1 MRRRVTLGQL
11 FTGATIAIAIVVISA
26 FVLFVRSSHRSILIA
41 SQRQQERVASRVET
55 RVVRE
60 LGRAQRVLEAVE
72 RAILSGAVPVDDQPD
87 LEAAIYTR
95 VIDDP
100 HLEEVTFTRGI
111 FVKYEKGEA
120 VLAPEGRSQLSVYR
134 SSTGSVI
141 TKLTGGSGDGTF
153 AVQTRDRGKDSKFA
167 ATPFR
172 SEGTG
177 PDPTKHLT
185 FSVAAAEAL
194 RGTPIWSD
202 LHWSE
207 LDHAVPQR
215 DQRVVL
221 SVQKAVLDGAGT
233 LLGVLRV
240 GLVTNELDAIA
251 SVQSAPGEVED
262 VQRIALLATAPKR
275 GTPRLVARLDP
286 TDRMASTEDDEI
298 RVVADRLPPE
308 VRDLLRSPIVA
319 DLDSAH
325 PNASGSLIVDGEP
338 WLATLREI
346 DLGEGGTSGWMVA
359 ILAPESR
366 YTADLQAFERKFMS
380 AFAITI
386 GVLLAIGAA
395 TVIALRRG
403 LSRVTSATMRMR
415 VFDFAPVGDHS
426 LIKDIDEVMHG
437 LERAKTVARAMGK
450 FVPID
455 LVRRLYESNE
465 EPELGGEMIDVA
477 LMFTD
482 IEGFTTLAEKL
493 PPDVLAKRLG
503 DYLAAMTDAIE
514 ATGGTIDKYIGD
526 AVMAIWNAPTRVE
539 HFGLQACRA
548 TLACMKATK
557 ALYASPTWKGLPALT
572 TRFGIHEA
580 RVMVG
585 NFGAPTRLTYT
596 ALGDGVNLAAR
607 LEPLC
612 KQYGVVTLVSEA
624 IVEHAKDEFVFRRI
638 DRVAVKGKTTGIDV
652 YELLGAKGEA
662 IDDLPR
668 ARSYEQAFD
677 AYLERDF
684 QRAITLVEPHAADD
698 PPSAVLAERCR
709 QLVDH
714 PPPAAWS
721 GVHVASSK

>member
-11 FTGATIAIAIVVISA
+11 FTGATIAIAIVVVSA
-26 FVLFVRSSHRSILIA
+26 FTLFVRASHASILKS
-41 SQRQQERVASRVET
+41 SQRQQELVAGRVEA

-60 LGRAQRVLEAVE
+60 LGRAERVLENVE
-72 RAILSGAVPVDDQPD
+72 RAVHAGALPVDDLED
-87 LEAAIYTR
+87 LEQAFFTR
-95 VIDDP
+95 IVDDS
-100 HLEEVTFTRGI
+100 HLEEVTFTRATLLR
-111 FVKYEKGEA
+111 YEQGEA
-120 VLAPEGRSQLSVYR
+120 VLAEEGRWDLSVFR
-134 SSTGSVI
+134 GASGAIVTKSTRRAS
-141 TKLTGGSGDGTF
+141 DGTYF
-153 AVQTRDRGKDSKFA
+153 VSTRDRGKIIAFA
-167 ATPFR
+167 PVGFHPD
-172 SEGTG
+172 GTA
-177 PDPTKHLT
+177 PDPTSHAT
-185 FSVAAAEAL
+185 FSVAATEGL

-207 LDHAVPQR
+207 VDHDVPQR
-215 DQRVVL
+215 QRRVVV
-221 SVQKAVLDGAGT
+221 SVQKAIDDAAGHF
-233 LLGVLRV
+233 LGVIRV

-251 SVQSAPGEVED
+251 RVQSSPRDSED
-262 VQRIALLATAPKR
+262 VQRIALLATAPKH
-275 GTPRLVARLDP
+275 GAPKLVARIDP
-286 TDRMASTEDDEI
+286 SDRIVTDDDEI
-298 RVVADRLPPE
+298 RIVSDRPPPE
-308 VRDLLRSPIVA
+308 IRALLESAVVRDLDR
-319 DLDSAH
+319 AH
-325 PNASGSLIVDGEP
+325 PNAAGSLMVDGEP

-366 YTADLQAFERKFMS
+366 YTADLAAFERRIIGT
-380 AFAITI
+380 FATTI

-395 TVIALRRG
+395 TVFALRRG
-403 LSRVTSATMRMR
+403 LSRVTGATNRMR
-415 VFDFAPVGDHS
+415 GFDFAPVADHS

-437 LERAKTVARAMGK
+437 LERAKTVVRAMGK

-539 HFGLQACRA
+539 HFGIQACRA

-557 ALYASPTWKGLPALT
+557 ALYASSTWSGLPALT

-624 IVEHAKDEFVFRRI
+624 IVEHAKNDFVFRRI
-638 DRVAVKGKTTGIDV
+638 DRVAVKGKTEGIDV
-652 YELLGAKGEA
+652 YELLGAKGEV
-662 IDDLPR
+662 IEELPR
-668 ARSYEQAFD
+668 ARCYEEAFD

-684 QRAITLVEPHAADD
+684 ERAITLVEPHAAED
-698 PPSAVLAERCR
+698 PPSAVLVERCR
-709 QLVDH
+709 QLRDH
-714 PPPAAWS
+714 PPPAAWK